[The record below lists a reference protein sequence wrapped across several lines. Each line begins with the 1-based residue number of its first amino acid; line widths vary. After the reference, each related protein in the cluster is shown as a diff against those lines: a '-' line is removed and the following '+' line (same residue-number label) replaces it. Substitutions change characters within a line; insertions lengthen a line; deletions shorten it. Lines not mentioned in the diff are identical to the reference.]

1 MTIFL
6 EQSVALLE
14 FEKYIYFMKFFNMAW
29 QPFKDSSV
37 NEKLTNIFNEIF
49 DHDIFFRAASG
60 LA

>member
-1 MTIFL
+1 M
-6 EQSVALLE
+6 ALLE